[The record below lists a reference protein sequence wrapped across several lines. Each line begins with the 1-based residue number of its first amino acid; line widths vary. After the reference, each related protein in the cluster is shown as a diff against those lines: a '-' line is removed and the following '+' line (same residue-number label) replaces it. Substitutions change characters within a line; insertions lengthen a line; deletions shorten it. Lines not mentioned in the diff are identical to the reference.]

1 MRKGSYRNER
11 FSPFYR
17 ILSQQKQGAKMKR
30 SVILFVAALFL
41 ILQGSVMAQD
51 MLVRRDDGQSS
62 LPQLQSGLPDPAA
75 VLGSVGSLYQ
85 QGYQYY
91 DKLYDAYLYP
101 RPEAAEDFI
110 NTYTSTAGNA
120 GFIASADVIDG
131 YNALRIRPIGNDSLA
146 ALLFYDYQGYM
157 MFMVPDGMTLTM
169 NIEPDENADAAQL
182 VQLGNSAIQS
192 QDYQRAIRYLIRAA
206 EQYLRIPETPA
217 ADAAP
222 TALPSGPSTYVV
234 QEGDNCWSI
243 AVDKFGVNFEL
254 FMQVNGMTSCD
265 IGIGDEVIIPG
276 SDQQLATPTPIPLDQ
291 YTTGQIVSYTV
302 QMNDSYND
310 IASMF
315 NTTLDSIQRLNN
327 VNAYT
332 GFPQYGQ
339 VLQIEVNLVTPT
351 PTPEVTAT
359 PEPGTLEP

>member
-75 VLGSVGSLYQ
+75 VLGTVGSLYQ

-110 NTYTSTAGNA
+110 NSYTSTAGNA

-169 NIEPDENADAAQL
+169 NIEPDENGDTAQL
-182 VQLGNSAIQS
+182 VQMGNSAIQS

-206 EQYLRIPETPA
+206 EQYLRTPETPA

-222 TALPSGPSTYVV
+222 AENGGVRGRLRPAHGP
-234 QEGDNCWSI
+234 
-243 AVDKFGVNFEL
+243 
-254 FMQVNGMTSCD
+254 D
-265 IGIGDEVIIPG
+265 IGPRRLLPELGLRLRPERQPDHGGLVRQRRRPRAARGARRALQQRRSGARGRPPVRDDRIPVRSGIGKV
-276 SDQQLATPTPIPLDQ
+276 
-291 YTTGQIVSYTV
+291 
-302 QMNDSYND
+302 
-310 IASMF
+310 
-315 NTTLDSIQRLNN
+315 
-327 VNAYT
+327 
-332 GFPQYGQ
+332 
-339 VLQIEVNLVTPT
+339 
-351 PTPEVTAT
+351 
-359 PEPGTLEP
+359 

>member
-1 MRKGSYRNER
+1 
-11 FSPFYR
+11 
-17 ILSQQKQGAKMKR
+17 MKR
-30 SVILFVAALFL
+30 SVLLFVTAL
-41 ILQGSVMAQD
+41 ILIIQGNVWGQD
-51 MLVRRDDGQSS
+51 MLVRRDDEQSS
-62 LPQLQSGLPDPAA
+62 LPQLTNGIPDPA
-75 VLGSVGSLYQ
+75 VILGTVGSLYQ
-85 QGYQYY
+85 QGYLYY

-101 RPEAAEDFI
+101 RPDSSENFI
-110 NTYTSTAGNA
+110 ASYTVAAGNA
-120 GFIASADVIDG
+120 GYIAAADVIDG
-131 YNALRIRPIGNDSLA
+131 YNALRVRPIGNDSIA

-157 MFMVPDGMTLTM
+157 MFMVPEGMTLAED
-169 NIEPDENADAAQL
+169 IEADENTDAAQL
-182 VQLGNSAIQS
+182 VNLGNDAIRN

-206 EQYLRIPETPA
+206 EQYLRIPDFPMT
-217 ADAAP
+217 DAAP

-254 FMQVNGMTSCD
+254 FMQVNGMTACD

-276 SDQQLATPTPIPLDQ
+276 SDQQLATATPIPLDQ
-291 YTTGQIVSYTV
+291 YTTGQIVAYTV

-310 IASMF
+310 IAAMF

-351 PTPEVTAT
+351 PAPEVTAT